1 MPRTFTERQYN
12 AQVRKAK
19 AGWAKYFAEL
29 ESNQERDIIYY
40 EQVKY
45 LPVEGM
51 TDFAQQQI
59 GELLIKL
66 KASIDCPVCLET
78 IAPDQIEMTA
88 CGHKFCKS
96 CLSAIKER
104 PEPKCAICRGK
115 IWVKK

>member
-51 TDFAQQQI
+51 TDFAQ
-59 GELLIKL
+59 LLIKL